1 MNSDSNVLVSTIR
14 MLTTNYGP
22 NSRSTVIINLRNC
35 SPAPDMGWNST
46 DAQTSAR
53 VLVERSDNPPTPVP
67 FLSEPIVSVSGDLG
81 NLKLEGKIPRGFDN
95 VLYISHAA
103 LGNSGMKRNNMTPF
117 W

>member
-1 MNSDSNVLVSTIR
+1 MPLCGTWAHDQCFYKSDTLHGE
-14 MLTTNYGP
+14 GP
-22 NSRSTVIINLRNC
+22 FRSYWLP
-35 SPAPDMGWNST
+35 S
-46 DAQTSAR
+46 
-53 VLVERSDNPPTPVP
+53 VP
-67 FLSEPIVSVSGDLG
+67 FLSEPIVSVSSDLG